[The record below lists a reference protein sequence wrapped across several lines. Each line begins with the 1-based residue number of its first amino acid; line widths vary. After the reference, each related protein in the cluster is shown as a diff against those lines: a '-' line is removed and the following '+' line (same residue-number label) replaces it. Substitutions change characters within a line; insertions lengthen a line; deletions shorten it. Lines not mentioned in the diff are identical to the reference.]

1 MYPPVGKSG
10 PGSASISSSVPQS
23 GLATRVRSAAATSRR
38 LWGGTLVLI
47 PTAIPELP
55 FTSRLGMRQ
64 GRTVGSRRRS
74 SKLFSHSTVSFP
86 ISASSSVATLARRA
100 SV

>member
-10 PGSASISSSVPQS
+10 PGSASMSSPVPQS
-23 GLATRVRSAAATSRR
+23 GFATSMRSAAATSPR
-38 LWGGTLVLI
+38 LCGGTFVLI

-55 FTSRLGMRQ
+55 FTSRLGMRE

-74 SKLFSHSTVSFP
+74 SKLFSHSTVSFS
-86 ISASSSVATLARRA
+86 ISARISVATLARRA